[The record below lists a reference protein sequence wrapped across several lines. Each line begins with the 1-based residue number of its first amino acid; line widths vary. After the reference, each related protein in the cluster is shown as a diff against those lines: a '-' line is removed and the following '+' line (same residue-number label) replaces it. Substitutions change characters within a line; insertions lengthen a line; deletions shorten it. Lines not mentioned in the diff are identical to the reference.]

1 MFPFPG
7 DQHHPSIKSTMQLL
21 SLSLPLILSFSILST
36 TYTLPQGIQ
45 THTADPAPTPAHP
58 VPWNNEVVRDHG
70 SLQDEKRTWKL
81 PFRPQTQTASIP
93 TWTAE
98 PNLGNM
104 DHHAFP
110 QFNTSPRS
118 EIRQTK
124 NPPAVAKRLKS
135 NKRFEHTGSQSLDTD
150 TPPRV
155 RPVRPP
161 RPPGTTLRP
170 PLDFVQP
177 ANRTRNGRTSR
188 FTENIDSDNT
198 NEPRNQALSA
208 RGENYSHEAPLES
221 SDEHIETPPTP
232 IRPRSP
238 PPSTAAP
245 ASQTSATNSGGAPHR
260 DALEHHLARIQA
272 LHDEWVEMVFLQGI
286 QRSEDRRPRTTTPSS
301 RPTGSPGHLKRSST
315 INTRSSSGE
324 ETSQGKPFS
333 HDHSNYAKRGSPA
346 NRRADSGASDRAP
359 VPHWRRPHSAPPL
372 LGHKNPVDD
381 PITPTTEGMEQSY
394 LKYPAEHRGDSN
406 TLGQQ
411 ISHAGYTDGGNA
423 PAQHIAQPPSPSP
436 IPPDSPPAQEHG
448 KRWSQRSLNEP
459 DGTVDH
465 MLDPRAFKF
474 LKNLVSK
481 KNKDKKGFVRLN
493 NPSHSVSPPTSPPP
507 PPPPPPPS
515 PENDNEHSKF
525 KPLLPDTPPPSIPE
539 LGGSSPSVHQLPP
552 PESPPIQE
560 LAKRYEKYPEKWHYH
575 GVNFLKRSIGDQM
588 IQKNLKD
595 ERLHKRGPPDS
606 RSNTQHNPSDSS
618 ADPSHLQG
626 QGDRYPWS
634 PRS

>member
-1 MFPFPG
+1 LLFNTPTSSTEALFHYRTTLGWPG
-7 DQHHPSIKSTMQLL
+7 PTSIPYLEASGR
-21 SLSLPLILSFSILST
+21 SPIPYVSLPRRPASPLYQIHHAAPLPIST
-36 TYTLPQGIQ
+36 PYPLLLHPLYHLRFTPGIQ
-45 THTADPAPTPAHP
+45 THAADPAPTPARP
-58 VPWNNEVVRDHG
+58 VPWNNEVIRDHG

-93 TWTAE
+93 TWTVE

-110 QFNTSPRS
+110 QFNTSPRR

-135 NKRFEHTGSQSLDTD
+135 NKRFEHTGSQSLDRD

-177 ANRTRNGRTSR
+177 ANRTCNGRTSR
-188 FTENIDSDNT
+188 FTETIDSDTT

-381 PITPTTEGMEQSY
+381 PITPTTEGMEHSY

-411 ISHAGYTDGGNA
+411 ISHAGHTDGGNA
-423 PAQHIAQPPSPSP
+423 HAQHIAQPPSPSP

-459 DGTVDH
+459 DGTVGH

-481 KNKDKKGFVRLN
+481 KNKDKKGFVRLK

-507 PPPPPPPS
+507 LLLHHRPH
-515 PENDNEHSKF
+515 PETTMSTLNSNHFCQTHHQQVYLSWAVVPHQFTSYPHPNHHQSKNWRNGT
-525 KPLLPDTPPPSIPE
+525 KST
-539 LGGSSPSVHQLPP
+539 
-552 PESPPIQE
+552 
-560 LAKRYEKYPEKWHYH
+560 
-575 GVNFLKRSIGDQM
+575 LKNGTTTAST
-588 IQKNLKD
+588 
-595 ERLHKRGPPDS
+595 S
-606 RSNTQHNPSDSS
+606 
-618 ADPSHLQG
+618 
-626 QGDRYPWS
+626 
-634 PRS
+634 